1 MNACT
6 LYFFRRSFSNAF
18 VLFFS
23 TSIGAVEVF
32 GSVFFVAKPCTRV
45 KPDFDEGG
53 GGGGGIY

>member
-23 TSIGAVEVF
+23 ISTGAVDF
-32 GSVFFVAKPCTRV
+32 GSAFFVANPCTRV